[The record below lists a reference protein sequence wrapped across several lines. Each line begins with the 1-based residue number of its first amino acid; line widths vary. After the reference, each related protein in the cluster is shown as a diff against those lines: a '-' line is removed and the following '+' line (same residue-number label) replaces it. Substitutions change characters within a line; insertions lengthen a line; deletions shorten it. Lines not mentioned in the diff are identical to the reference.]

1 MVGRILGNRYKIIEK
16 IGTGGMADVY
26 LAFDQTENTEVA
38 LKILHA
44 QFSGDSDFVKRFRR
58 EAEAATS
65 LEHENIVKIYSIS
78 EEDDLHYI
86 VMEYVKGDTLKG
98 VLKRHGYLPV
108 DEAVKI
114 IMQVTD
120 ALIHAHSNQVIHR
133 DIKPHNI
140 LINENG
146 VKIADFGIART
157 VTQSTITHTGSVL
170 GSIHYLSPE
179 QARGGWTDERSD
191 LYSLG
196 IVFYELL
203 TGEVPF
209 SGETPVSVIMK
220 HLEDNYVYPR
230 ELRPEIPQSVENV
243 IRKLLAK
250 SPRKRYSSAKELKLD
265 LETVL
270 DAERLD
276 EQAYIEE
283 PDEITDG
290 ERTIKIP
297 AIQQGL
303 MTDEGAKERKP
314 INVKLVVGIS
324 VALMAVLLVTS
335 IILLLAS
342 RDNTPKLEIPD
353 VTNVDIEVAFDRLDG
368 VDVEYKIIG
377 QASDTVETGVV
388 ISQDPTAN
396 SIAKVGSELI
406 LYVSTGIEYP
416 GMPDLVGKQLNIAN
430 FTLKQYGLRDEQIIV
445 VEEFN
450 EFVDKGLIFNQSPY
464 SGMDLDIERTEVV
477 IYISKGSE
485 HLKMPDL
492 YDLTLSA
499 AQAILMQ
506 KGITIDKIIREKT
519 IEVEKGKVYRQTP
532 FKADDNIS
540 LNDKVTIY
548 VSDGY
553 PALTHVI
560 KKDIYVN
567 AQSFNYSD
575 VKIVIYDSRYRNIE
589 FVKETIREN
598 KVYPVELVLMPDDI
612 GTITVYLNNKV
623 YITTTVGYND

>member
-353 VTNVDIEVAFDRLDG
+353 VTNVDIEVALDRLDG

-416 GMPDLVGKQLNIAN
+416 GMPDLVGKQLNVAN

>member
-1 MVGRILGNRYKIIEK
+1 
-16 IGTGGMADVY
+16 
-26 LAFDQTENTEVA
+26 
-38 LKILHA
+38 
-44 QFSGDSDFVKRFRR
+44 
-58 EAEAATS
+58 
-65 LEHENIVKIYSIS
+65 
-78 EEDDLHYI
+78 
-86 VMEYVKGDTLKG
+86 
-98 VLKRHGYLPV
+98 
-108 DEAVKI
+108 
-114 IMQVTD
+114 
-120 ALIHAHSNQVIHR
+120 
-133 DIKPHNI
+133 
-140 LINENG
+140 
-146 VKIADFGIART
+146 
-157 VTQSTITHTGSVL
+157 
-170 GSIHYLSPE
+170 
-179 QARGGWTDERSD
+179 
-191 LYSLG
+191 
-196 IVFYELL
+196 
-203 TGEVPF
+203 
-209 SGETPVSVIMK
+209 
-220 HLEDNYVYPR
+220 
-230 ELRPEIPQSVENV
+230 
-243 IRKLLAK
+243 
-250 SPRKRYSSAKELKLD
+250 
-265 LETVL
+265 
-270 DAERLD
+270 
-276 EQAYIEE
+276 
-283 PDEITDG
+283 
-290 ERTIKIP
+290 
-297 AIQQGL
+297 
-303 MTDEGAKERKP
+303 
-314 INVKLVVGIS
+314 
-324 VALMAVLLVTS
+324 LMAVLLVTS

-353 VTNVDIEVAFDRLDG
+353 VTNVDIEVALDRLDG

>member
-353 VTNVDIEVAFDRLDG
+353 VTNVDIEVALDRLDG

>member
-26 LAFDQTENTEVA
+26 LAFDQTENIEVA

-314 INVKLVVGIS
+314 INVKLVMGIS
-324 VALMAVLLVTS
+324 AALMTVLLVTS

-416 GMPDLVGKQLNIAN
+416 GMPDLVGKQLNVAN

>member
-303 MTDEGAKERKP
+303 MTDE
-314 INVKLVVGIS
+314 
-324 VALMAVLLVTS
+324 
-335 IILLLAS
+335 
-342 RDNTPKLEIPD
+342 
-353 VTNVDIEVAFDRLDG
+353 
-368 VDVEYKIIG
+368 
-377 QASDTVETGVV
+377 
-388 ISQDPTAN
+388 
-396 SIAKVGSELI
+396 
-406 LYVSTGIEYP
+406 
-416 GMPDLVGKQLNIAN
+416 
-430 FTLKQYGLRDEQIIV
+430 
-445 VEEFN
+445 
-450 EFVDKGLIFNQSPY
+450 
-464 SGMDLDIERTEVV
+464 
-477 IYISKGSE
+477 
-485 HLKMPDL
+485 
-492 YDLTLSA
+492 
-499 AQAILMQ
+499 
-506 KGITIDKIIREKT
+506 
-519 IEVEKGKVYRQTP
+519 
-532 FKADDNIS
+532 
-540 LNDKVTIY
+540 
-548 VSDGY
+548 
-553 PALTHVI
+553 
-560 KKDIYVN
+560 
-567 AQSFNYSD
+567 
-575 VKIVIYDSRYRNIE
+575 
-589 FVKETIREN
+589 
-598 KVYPVELVLMPDDI
+598 
-612 GTITVYLNNKV
+612 
-623 YITTTVGYND
+623 